1 MLLIHSF
8 LNVSVAKVKDIFWEL
23 VFISKCFW
31 STHHFQPLWIFPSA
45 TAELSSS
52 LWPEQWK
59 KRISASVISTQITH
73 IKSCKWNASPAV
85 EETYQRLMVRWGE
98 MKTDRKAWRLYR
110 EKKESVSVPRYS
122 LFILTEVL
130 PPNTLRAE
138 LFLRT
143 GPYEAG
149 AWDRDASP
157 TTMSCFGLWS
167 GLMGCWPALPHH
179 FPPTQFIPH
188 P

>member
-1 MLLIHSF
+1 M
-8 LNVSVAKVKDIFWEL
+8 
-23 VFISKCFW
+23 
-31 STHHFQPLWIFPSA
+31 HHFQPLWIFPSA

-59 KRISASVISTQITH
+59 KRISESVISTQITH

-98 MKTDRKAWRLYR
+98 MKTDRKSWRLYR

-122 LFILTEVL
+122 LFILSEVL
-130 PPNTLRAE
+130 LPNTLRAE
-138 LFLRT
+138 LFLRA